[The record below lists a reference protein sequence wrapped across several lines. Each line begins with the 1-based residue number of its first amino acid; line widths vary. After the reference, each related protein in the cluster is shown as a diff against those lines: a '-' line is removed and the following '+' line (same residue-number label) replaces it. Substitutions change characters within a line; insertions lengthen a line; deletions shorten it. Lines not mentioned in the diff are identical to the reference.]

1 MPNNWRLTLHAVSD
15 DPSQNVYVVIRS
27 QRFNK
32 MSIHNVRVRAKGSHG
47 YIKRVNKKHVDVRQN
62 NLNRFTKIVLEKQAL
77 RQRYIQLMS
86 DAERA
91 VGRKEAIYL
100 LRDAEI
106 IWQKINS

>member
-1 MPNNWRLTLHAVSD
+1 MNR
-15 DPSQNVYVVIRS
+15 
-27 QRFNK
+27 
-32 MSIHNVRVRAKGSHG
+32 HNVRVRATSAQGFIKKISKRKEDDQLKNTHLFTKVVMEKQSLRER
-47 YIKRVNKKHVDVRQN
+47 YIK
-62 NLNRFTKIVLEKQAL
+62 
-77 RQRYIQLMS
+77 LMD

>member
-1 MPNNWRLTLHAVSD
+1 
-15 DPSQNVYVVIRS
+15 
-27 QRFNK
+27 
-32 MSIHNVRVRAKGSHG
+32 MSRHNVRVRAICRHG
-47 YIKRVNKKHVDVRQN
+47 FIKNVAKRKVDDRHEKLHMFSKV
-62 NLNRFTKIVLEKQAL
+62 VMEKQAL
-77 RQRYIQLMS
+77 RERYIELMN

>member
-1 MPNNWRLTLHAVSD
+1 
-15 DPSQNVYVVIRS
+15 
-27 QRFNK
+27 
-32 MSIHNVRVRAKGSHG
+32 MSRHNVRVKARYPHG
-47 YIKRVNKKHVDVRQN
+47 FIKKVTKSNHDDRHEKLHM
-62 NLNRFTKIVLEKQAL
+62 FTKVVMEKQAL
-77 RQRYIQLMS
+77 RERYIKLMN

>member
-1 MPNNWRLTLHAVSD
+1 
-15 DPSQNVYVVIRS
+15 
-27 QRFNK
+27 
-32 MSIHNVRVRAKGSHG
+32 MSRHNVRVKAKYPHG
-47 YIKRVNKKHVDVRQN
+47 FLKNVGKRKVDDRN
-62 NLNRFTKIVLEKQAL
+62 ENLHMFTKVVMEKQAL
-77 RQRYIQLMS
+77 RERYIKLMN